1 MLNRATNPMAKKPL
15 SMRHIHEI
23 LRLKHEKGLSVR
35 EIARSC
41 GLPASTV
48 GDYLKRAETASLSW
62 PLPESLNQEE
72 LLDRLIGGGG
82 EPDNAAAELSPPR
95 PLPEWAKIHQ
105 ELRRKG
111 VTLQL
116 LWREYRQD
124 HPEGYGRSR
133 FCELYRQWA
142 STVDPVL
149 RQHHEPGEKMFV
161 DWAGQK
167 VPIYNSQNGCVD
179 QASVFIAVL
188 GASNMTYA
196 EAFAN
201 EQSPSWIK
209 GHMNAFRFY
218 RGVPRAVVPD
228 NPKTA
233 VIRPC
238 RYEPGLNR
246 NYQEMAEHYGTVIL
260 PARPLKP
267 RDKAKVETGVQIAE
281 REILAVLR
289 DQRFFTVG
297 ALNQAMVP
305 LLAQIN
311 DRPFQ
316 KLPGSRNSWFEAH
329 EKGQLQ
335 PLPALPFE
343 LATWS
348 RPKVNIDYHVV
359 VDKHYYSVPYQL
371 IHQWLDA
378 RMTEATVEVFHQ
390 GKRIAAHRRSRL
402 AGRYT
407 TVGEH
412 RPKAHQKHLEWT
424 PSRILQWAATIGPQC
439 AQLIQHIM
447 DSRPHPEQGFRSALG
462 IIRLGKGVGNQ
473 RLEAACQR
481 ALRFDACSYRSV
493 SSILAN
499 HLEAQPL
506 EPESP
511 LDNPHHGNVRGP
523 QYYSDENTLSQN

>member
-1 MLNRATNPMAKKPL
+1 
-15 SMRHIHEI
+15 MRHIHEI

-35 EIARSC
+35 EIARGC

-48 GDYLKRAETASLSW
+48 GDYLKRAEAASLVW
-62 PLPESLNQEE
+62 PLPEPLSEE
-72 LLDRLIGGGG
+72 QLLDRLMGGGAEAVP
-82 EPDNAAAELSPPR
+82 EPSPER
-95 PLPEWAKIHQ
+95 PLPDWAKVHQ

-116 LWREYRQD
+116 LWQEYRQE

-133 FCELYRQWA
+133 FCELYQQWA
-142 STVDPVL
+142 AKVDPVL
-149 RQHHEPGEKMFV
+149 RQHHAPGDKMFV

-167 VPIYNSQNGCVD
+167 VSIHNSRDGSIAE
-179 QASVFIAVL
+179 ASLFIAVL
-188 GASNMTYA
+188 GASNKTYA

-201 EQSPSWIK
+201 EQSPSWLK
-209 GHMNAFRFY
+209 GHMHAFRFFG
-218 RGVPRAVVPD
+218 GVSRAIVPD

-246 NYQEMAEHYGTVIL
+246 NYQEMADHYGTVIL

-281 REILAVLR
+281 RQILAVLR
-289 DQRFFTVG
+289 DRRFFSVG

-305 LLAQIN
+305 LLEQIN
-311 DRPFQ
+311 ERPFQ
-316 KLPGSRNSWFEAH
+316 KLPGSRDSWFEEH
-329 EKGQLQ
+329 EKSQLR

-359 VDKHYYSVPYQL
+359 VDKHFYSVPYQL
-371 IHQWLDA
+371 IHQQLDA
-378 RMTEATVEVFHQ
+378 RMTEATVELFQ
-390 GKRIAAHRRSRL
+390 EGKRVAAHRRSHL

-412 RPKAHQKHLEWT
+412 RPKAHQQHLEWT
-424 PSRILQWAATIGPQC
+424 PSRILRWAGSIGPQC
-439 AQLIQHIM
+439 ALLIQHILE
-447 DSRPHPEQGFRSALG
+447 SRPHPEQGFRSALG
-462 IIRLGKGVGNQ
+462 IIRLGKGVEDQ
-473 RLEAACQR
+473 RLEAACKR
-481 ALRFDACSYRSV
+481 ALHFGACSYRSV
-493 SSILAN
+493 RSILDN

-506 EPESP
+506 EAELP
-511 LDNPHHGNVRGP
+511 LINPDHGNLRGP
-523 QYYSDENTLSQN
+523 AYYTDDNTNFDN

>member
-1 MLNRATNPMAKKPL
+1 MAKKTL

-23 LRLKHEKGLSVR
+23 LRLKHEKKLSVR

-48 GDYLKRAETASLSW
+48 GDYLKRAKAAALIW
-62 PLPESLNQEE
+62 PLPEPLNDEE
-72 LLDRLIGGGG
+72 LLERLMDSGR
-82 EPDNAAAELSPPR
+82 EPAPEPTPPR
-95 PLPEWAKIHQ
+95 PTPDWARVHQ

-116 LWREYRQD
+116 LWQEYRAE
-124 HPEGYGRSR
+124 HPDGYARSR
-133 FCELYRQWA
+133 FCELYQQWA
-142 STVDPVL
+142 SKVDPVL
-149 RQHHEPGEKMFV
+149 RQHHQPGEKMFV

-167 VPIYNSQNGCVD
+167 VAIHNWLDGCID
-179 QASVFIAVL
+179 EASLFIAVL
-188 GASNMTYA
+188 GASNKTYA

-201 EQSPSWIK
+201 ERSPSWIK
-209 GHMNAFRFY
+209 GHMNAFKFY
-218 RGVPRAVVPD
+218 GGVTKAVVPD

-246 NYQEMAEHYGTVIL
+246 NYLEMADHYGTVIL

-267 RDKAKVETGVQIAE
+267 RDKAKVESGVQIAE
-281 REILAVLR
+281 RQILAVLR

-297 ALNQAMVP
+297 ALNRAMVP

-329 EKGQLQ
+329 EKCLLQ
-335 PLPALPFE
+335 PLPAMPFE
-343 LATWS
+343 QATWS
-348 RPKVNIDYHVV
+348 RPTVNIDYHVV

-371 IHQWLDA
+371 IHQLLDA
-378 RMTEATVEVFHQ
+378 RLTEATVEVFHD
-390 GKRIAAHRRSRL
+390 GKRVAAHRRSHL

-407 TVGEH
+407 TVHEH

-424 PSRILQWAATIGPQC
+424 PSRILQWAETIGPRC
-439 AQLIQHIM
+439 AQLVQHIM
-447 DSRPHPEQGFRSALG
+447 ESRPHPEQGFRSALG

-473 RLEAACQR
+473 RLEAACMR
-481 ALRFDACSYRSV
+481 ALHYGACSYRSV
-493 SSILAN
+493 QSILNN
-499 HLEAQPL
+499 HLEVQPL
-506 EPESP
+506 EAEPP
-511 LDNPHHGNVRGP
+511 LTNPDHGNLRGP
-523 QYYSDENTLSQN
+523 DYYTDDNSIPNN

>member
-1 MLNRATNPMAKKPL
+1 MLNRAKNSMAKKPL
-15 SMRHIHEI
+15 TMRHINEI

-41 GLPASTV
+41 ALPASTV
-48 GDYLKRAETASLSW
+48 GDYLKRAEAASLSW
-62 PLPESLNQEE
+62 PLPEPLSEEE
-72 LLDRLIGGGG
+72 LLDRLMGGGTQAAQG
-82 EPDNAAAELSPPR
+82 AADPPSVRPTPD
-95 PLPEWAKIHQ
+95 WAKVHQ

-116 LWREYRQD
+116 LWQEYRQD
-124 HPEGYGRSR
+124 HPDGYGRSR
-133 FCELYRQWA
+133 FCALYQEWA

-149 RQHHEPGEKMFV
+149 RQNHPPGEKMFV

-167 VPIYNSQNGCVD
+167 VPLHHSGGGAIGE
-179 QASVFIAVL
+179 ASLFIAVL
-188 GASNMTYA
+188 GASNKTYV

-201 EQSPSWIK
+201 EQSVAWIK
-209 GHMNAFRFY
+209 GHMHAFSFY
-218 RGVPRAVVPD
+218 GGVTKAIVPD

-246 NYQEMAEHYGTVIL
+246 NYQEMADHYGTVIL
-260 PARPLKP
+260 PARPRRP

-281 REILAVLR
+281 RQILAVLR

-297 ALNQAMVP
+297 ALNQAIVP
-305 LLAQIN
+305 LMAQLN
-311 DRPFQ
+311 ERPFQ
-316 KLPGSRNSWFEAH
+316 KLPGSRNSWFETH
-329 EKGQLQ
+329 EKSQLQ
-335 PLPALPFE
+335 PLPAMAFE

-348 RPKVNIDYHVV
+348 KSTVNIDYHVV
-359 VDKHYYSVPYQL
+359 VDHHYYSVPYQL
-371 IHQWLDA
+371 IHQLLDA
-378 RMTEATVEVFHQ
+378 RLTEATVELFHE
-390 GKRIAAHRRSRL
+390 GKRVAAHRRSHL

-412 RPKAHQKHLEWT
+412 RPKAHQKHLQWT
-424 PSRILQWAATIGPQC
+424 PSRILQWAGTIGPQC
-439 AQLIQHIM
+439 ARLVQHIM

-462 IIRLGKGVGNQ
+462 IIRLAKAVGIE

-481 ALRFDACSYRSV
+481 ALHFDVCSYRSV
-493 SSILAN
+493 ASILSN

-506 EPESP
+506 EEELP
-511 LDNPHHGNVRGP
+511 LSNPDHDNLRGP
-523 QYYSDENTLSQN
+523 TYYTDENTISHN